1 MKRTRFLIAGV
12 VLAVGLL
19 QACTY
24 PTTQVVRGDERPAI
38 AVEGAPLGSILE
50 VDGIDHGDAS
60 YWNGK
65 PDRLLVEPGSHN
77 VRIISNGT
85 VLLERTVYVTGT
97 ETRVLTLTKN

>member
-1 MKRTRFLIAGV
+1 MKQVKTLIGC
-12 VLAVGLL
+12 VLVAFVLL

-24 PTTQVVRGDERPAI
+24 PSTQTVRSDERPSI
-38 AVEGAPLGSILE
+38 AVEGAPLGSVLE
-50 VDGIDHGDAS
+50 VDGIGHGDAS

-77 VRIISNGT
+77 VRVVLDGK

-97 ETRVLTLTKN
+97 EMRVLTLTKN